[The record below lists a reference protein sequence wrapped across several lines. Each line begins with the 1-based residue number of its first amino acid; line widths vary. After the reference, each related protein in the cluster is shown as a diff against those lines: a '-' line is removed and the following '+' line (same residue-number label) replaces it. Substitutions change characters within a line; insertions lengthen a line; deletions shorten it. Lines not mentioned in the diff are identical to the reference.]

1 MTASQHGATP
11 LDVAIIG
18 GSAAGLLTASLLARR
33 GIGVRVFEQASRPN
47 PTQRYLIV
55 TSRYRELLGSLAERA
70 CVNEICRFELF
81 ADGRVATV
89 ALKRPD
95 VVIERSKLIQSLA
108 KEAEG
113 HGAQILRGQRFLD
126 LNAHRDGLSF
136 TVERKGNQDR
146 REMSAATIV
155 GADGAFSAV
164 ARAAGWRPQ
173 PTVPLVQA
181 VVQLPQDLD
190 PSTTRIWFRP
200 DDTPY
205 FYWLIPHSSEHGVL
219 GLIGGG
225 LYSTR
230 RVLDRFLTSQRLE
243 PLSYQAARIPVYAR
257 WIPVRRRIGRG
268 HAYVVGD
275 AAGQVKVSTVGGVVT
290 GLQGAIGV
298 AEAILNGGPGPELR
312 ALRRELDLHMLL
324 RKAIHRFT
332 TDDYSKLLGQLNPS
346 VQRVLGVVH
355 RDEPARLLRQLLFRR
370 PHLLSLG
377 LRGLLTSRSF
387 LDPGDVLD

>member
-1 MTASQHGATP
+1 MRASQRGETP
-11 LDVAIIG
+11 PDVAIIG
-18 GSAAGLLTASLLARR
+18 GSVAGLFTASLLARR
-33 GIGVRVFEQASRPN
+33 GLAVRVLEREDRPD
-47 PTQRYLIV
+47 PVPRSLIV
-55 TSRYRELLGSLAERA
+55 TCRYRSLLGPLAETAR
-70 CVNEICRFELF
+70 VNEINQFELF

-95 VVIERSKLIQSLA
+95 VVIERSKLIQSLT

-126 LNAHRDGLSF
+126 LDAHRDGLSF
-136 TVERKGNQDR
+136 TVESNGNRDR

-181 VVQLPQDLD
+181 VVRLPQDLD
-190 PSTTRIWFRP
+190 SSTTRIWFRP

-205 FYWLIPHSSEHGVL
+205 FYWLIPDSPERGVL
-219 GLIGGG
+219 GLIGEDGCDAR
-225 LYSTR
+225 S
-230 RVLDRFLTSQRLE
+230 VLERFLASQRLE
-243 PLSYQAARIPVYAR
+243 PLSFQAARIPVYAG
-257 WIPVRRRIGRG
+257 WTPVHRRIGKG

-290 GLQGAIGV
+290 GLQGAMGV
-298 AEAILNGGPGPELR
+298 AEAILNGGPGRELR

-324 RKAIHRFT
+324 RRAIHRFT
-332 TDDYSKLLGQLNPS
+332 TDDYSRVLSLLNPN
-346 VQRVLGVVH
+346 VRQVLGMVH
-355 RDEPARLLRQLLFRR
+355 RDEPARLFRKLLFRR
-370 PHLLSLG
+370 PHLILLG
-377 LRGLLTSRSF
+377 LRGLLTSGSF
-387 LDPGDVLD
+387 FDSK

>member
-1 MTASQHGATP
+1 MRASQRGETP
-11 LDVAIIG
+11 PDVAIIG
-18 GSAAGLLTASLLARR
+18 GSVAGLFTASLLARR
-33 GIGVRVFEQASRPN
+33 GLAVRVLEREDRPD
-47 PTQRYLIV
+47 PVPRSLIV
-55 TSRYRELLGSLAERA
+55 TRRYRSLLGPLAETAR
-70 CVNEICRFELF
+70 VNEIDKFELF

-95 VVIERSKLIQSLA
+95 VVIERSKLIQSLT

-136 TVERKGNQDR
+136 TVESNGNGDR

-181 VVQLPQDLD
+181 VVRLPQDLD
-190 PSTTRIWFRP
+190 SSTTRIWFRP

-205 FYWLIPHSSEHGVL
+205 FYWLIPDSPERGVL
-219 GLIGGG
+219 GLIGEDGCDAR
-225 LYSTR
+225 S
-230 RVLDRFLTSQRLE
+230 VLERFLASQRLD
-243 PLSYQAARIPVYAR
+243 PLSFQAARIPVYAG
-257 WIPVRRRIGRG
+257 WTPVHRRIGKG

-290 GLQGAIGV
+290 GLQGAMGV
-298 AEAILNGGPGPELR
+298 AEAILNGGPGRELR

-324 RKAIHRFT
+324 RRAIHRFT
-332 TDDYSKLLGQLNPS
+332 TDDYSRVLSMLNPN
-346 VQRVLGVVH
+346 VRQVLGVVH
-355 RDEPARLLRQLLFRR
+355 RDEPARLFRKLLFRR
-370 PHLLSLG
+370 PHLILLG
-377 LRGLLTSRSF
+377 LRGLLTSGSF
-387 LDPGDVLD
+387 FDSK